1 MSKVLLGVT
10 IATSAIGLGIFAYIK
25 FLKKKIKRYV
35 LRNEKIEK
43 YFKEKQE

>member
-1 MSKVLLGVT
+1 MNEVPLFTV
-10 IATSAIGLGIFAYIK
+10 AASAIGLGIIAYIK

-43 YFKEKQE
+43 YFKGT